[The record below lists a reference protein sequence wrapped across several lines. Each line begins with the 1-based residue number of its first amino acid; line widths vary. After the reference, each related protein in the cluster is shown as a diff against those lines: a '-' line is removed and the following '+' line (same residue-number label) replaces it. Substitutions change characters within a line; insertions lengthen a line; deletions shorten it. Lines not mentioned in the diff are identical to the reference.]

1 MRNVRS
7 LCLAVSLTAL
17 IAFSNIAIATAAEQK
32 ASASYRT
39 NVTRVQASASDT
51 PANCIREACGRLWC
65 WNTGKQVSSK

>member
-1 MRNVRS
+1 VRDVRS
-7 LCLAVSLTAL
+7 LFLAAGLTAL
-17 IAFSNIAIATAAEQK
+17 FAVSNIAIATAAEQK

-51 PANCIREACGRLWC
+51 PGNCIREACGRLWC